1 MVYFCVRLN
10 AQKMFHRLFLYLP
23 ALLLLLASCS
33 SGKNQHNH
41 SNQQSP
47 ADTVVDDAI
56 RRQLTDYVEQ
66 KQQADHLGFYV
77 YDLTAD
83 KPVFGYREQA
93 PMPPASCMKLISG
106 VAAMHLL
113 TDKYFYRTTL
123 YTKGRILN
131 GVLQGDVV
139 LQGSLDPQLYA
150 PDLAMFTN
158 ALKRRG
164 IQEVE
169 GNVFFAPVH
178 DEVPTPE
185 QHWGPGDVVLPQYGI
200 FYQPRP
206 TILRALRNALQRA
219 GIKVDAAR
227 VGIGTVPHG
236 ARRIFR
242 FSRQVGLVLGRAWHN
257 SSNTQSSGILYTL
270 GLESSPSA
278 SANPD
283 RHDLRQRG
291 VDYIHRFVR
300 EQLDSTGTNTI
311 HDACGLCSENRVT
324 AELLVK
330 TLRYA
335 YHHPDIF
342 RMMRAH
348 LPISGTS
355 GSFRHM
361 MERST
366 ARGKIQAKTGT
377 LTRPYGISTL
387 SGFCRGRNGHL
398 LAFAILNSQMSILD
412 ARPIQQRLCE
422 IMIQ

>member
-1 MVYFCVRLN
+1 
-10 AQKMFHRLFLYLP
+10 MFHRLFLYLP
-23 ALLLLLASCS
+23 ALLLTLTSCS
-33 SGKNQHNH
+33 SGKNQHNK
-41 SNQQSP
+41 NNLQSS
-47 ADTVVDDAI
+47 ADTVVDEAL
-56 RRQLTDYVEQ
+56 RQQLADYVEQ
-66 KQQADHLGFYV
+66 KRQADHLGLYI

-83 KPVFGYREQA
+83 KPVFRYREQA

-106 VAAMHLL
+106 VAALHLL
-113 TDKYFYRTTL
+113 TDKYLYRTTL
-123 YTKGRILN
+123 YVKGRIRN

-150 PDLAMFTN
+150 PDLVMFTN
-158 ALKRRG
+158 ALKRHG
-164 IQEVE
+164 ILEVE
-169 GNVFFAPVH
+169 GNVLFSPVH

-185 QHWGPGDVVLPQYGI
+185 QHWGPGDVVLPQYGL

-206 TILRALRNALQRA
+206 IILRQLHNALQRA
-219 GIKVDAAR
+219 GIRVSAEC

-236 ARRIFR
+236 ARRLFR
-242 FSRQVGLVLGRAWHN
+242 FNRQVGLVLGRAWHN
-257 SSNTQSSGILYTL
+257 SSNTQSSGLLYTL

-278 SANPD
+278 TASPD

-300 EQLDSTGTNTI
+300 EQLDSTGTHVI

-335 YHHPDIF
+335 YQRPQIF

-355 GSFRHM
+355 GSFLHM

-412 ARPIQQRLCE
+412 ARPPIQQRLCE